1 MNKNKLVNRFAH
13 IIREADNLS
22 LLQEEHALFFYVQRT
37 ALDKM
42 VLMVEIE
49 APEEVLDDAIKTA
62 LSPQQIAEKVFQTQG
77 YYEHLSRKEALQRQP
92 GVASICMDCGK
103 LIEGGEERFPDCD
116 TNQVRCRECFLQE
129 METWMHGKPSDNN
142 SNS

>member
-22 LLQEEHALFFYVQRT
+22 MLQDEHALFYYIQRV

-42 VLMVEIE
+42 LLTVEIE
-49 APEEVLDDAIKTA
+49 APEEVLNDTIDTA

-77 YYEHLSRKEALQRQP
+77 FYDHLSRKEAI
-92 GVASICMDCGK
+92 AKAACYC
-103 LIEGGEERFPDCD
+103 
-116 TNQVRCRECFLQE
+116 
-129 METWMHGKPSDNN
+129 
-142 SNS
+142 